1 MSIRTLL
8 VSVRGDGKGEGV
20 LDHALALG
28 RPFNAHIHVIHCR
41 TRAEDLL
48 PYSTIITAG
57 MRETILS
64 SALGAAEEE
73 EARVRGLFMEY
84 LADHEI
90 ELVDTPPAPSGKV
103 SASWHEVE
111 GRQAHVI
118 AVRGRLADVI
128 AVARPEAGGL
138 GHATFEAALLE
149 TGKLVL
155 VCPPEPVGTIGHHV
169 CVGWNGSGE
178 SARAASAAMSLMT
191 EAEAVTIFTAPE
203 NLEDNLTVEELVQHL
218 GWHDIKAEVRTL
230 DVGAHDIGDALLD
243 STKSVGGDV
252 LVMGGYGHPRRREL
266 VMGGVTRHIAEH
278 TDIPVLMLH

>member
-84 LADHEI
+84 LADHE
-90 ELVDTPPAPSGKV
+90 
-103 SASWHEVE
+103 VE

-178 SARAASAAMSLMT
+178 SACAASAAMSLMT

-218 GWHDIKAEVRTL
+218 GWHEIKAEVRTL